1 MKKLK
6 HVKIKNS
13 AILYELL
20 IRQISTDVISGKEN
34 SNALRIVKEYFGSK
48 SEVAKELVLYKTLS
62 TTKFNS
68 ESKAQSLVEAVL
80 SARKK
85 LDASKL
91 RRMKYQI
98 IKEVQ
103 RHYNV
108 NDFFSNEIPS
118 YKLYASIYMLFE
130 DMSTSDT
137 SSPMDIAR
145 YRNTLVEHIVTTKKS
160 SMKTRP
166 RVLVEYEK
174 QPEDVRL
181 LTTKFLLQ
189 KFNDKYKNLTLEQ
202 RQLVKE
208 YINNVSH
215 SLKKYV
221 DSKIPSIKKELAI
234 LARDVDD
241 RVTKIKLV
249 EVVKQLDRFSKKRDL
264 KDTHVIAL
272 LNYYSLIKELKVVQS
287 EKKDG

>member
-189 KFNDKYKNLTLEQ
+189 KFNDKYKNFTLEQ